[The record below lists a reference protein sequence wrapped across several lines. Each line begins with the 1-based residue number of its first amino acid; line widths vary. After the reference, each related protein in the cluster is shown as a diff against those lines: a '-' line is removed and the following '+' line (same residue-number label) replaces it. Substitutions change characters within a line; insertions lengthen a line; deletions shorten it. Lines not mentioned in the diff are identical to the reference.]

1 MTDGSHSAVK
11 FLGQGISRCESS
23 ISRTHFTFSKDTS
36 VENAQIFSVDAHL
49 PVSDEDLTEY
59 KSISFSCL
67 FLCLRPPHLPFPTLD
82 PSDRSV
88 DETLTGL
95 EGLV

>member
-1 MTDGSHSAVK
+1 MTDESHSAVK

-67 FLCLRPPHLPFPTLD
+67 FLCLRPPPLPTLD

>member
-1 MTDGSHSAVK
+1 MTDESHSAVK

-67 FLCLRPPHLPFPTLD
+67 FLCLRPPPPLPTLD
-82 PSDRSV
+82 TSDRSV

>member
-11 FLGQGISRCESS
+11 FLGQRISRCEFS

-67 FLCLRPPHLPFPTLD
+67 FLCLRPPQ
-82 PSDRSV
+82 PSSHS
-88 DETLTGL
+88 
-95 EGLV
+95 

>member
-1 MTDGSHSAVK
+1 MK
-11 FLGQGISRCESS
+11 FLGQGISRCEFS

-67 FLCLRPPHLPFPTLD
+67 FLCLRPPPPFPTLD
-82 PSDRSV
+82 TSDRSV

>member
-1 MTDGSHSAVK
+1 MTDESHSAVK

-49 PVSDEDLTEY
+49 PVSDEDLTQY

-67 FLCLRPPHLPFPTLD
+67 FLCLRPLPPLPTLD

-95 EGLV
+95 QGLV

>member
-67 FLCLRPPHLPFPTLD
+67 FLCLRPPPPLPTLD
-82 PSDRSV
+82 TSDRSV

>member
-1 MTDGSHSAVK
+1 MK
-11 FLGQGISRCESS
+11 FLGQRISRCEFS

-67 FLCLRPPHLPFPTLD
+67 FLCLRPPPPLPTLD
-82 PSDRSV
+82 TSDRSV

>member
-1 MTDGSHSAVK
+1 MTDESHSAVK
-11 FLGQGISRCESS
+11 FLGQGISRCEFS

-67 FLCLRPPHLPFPTLD
+67 FLCLRPPPPLPTLD
-82 PSDRSV
+82 TSDRSV